1 MNHPKGE
8 ESTGASDA
16 CSLMYHLSSKALYC
30 GRASPDKLRP
40 GRTFEGPGPV
50 RRVPALSL
58 CLEEF
63 GAVGRRGAEVLAPEL
78 GDHPSARRPLQK
90 AELQQVRLV
99 HVLDRVLF
107 LAERD
112 CKRR

>member
-8 ESTGASDA
+8 ESTTAGEP
-16 CSLMYHLSSKALYC
+16 CSPTYHLSSKALYC

-58 CLEEF
+58 CLKEF
-63 GAVGRRGAEVLAPEL
+63 GAVGCRGAEVLAPEL
-78 GDHPSARRPLQK
+78 GDHPSAGRPLQK
-90 AELQQVRLV
+90 TRLQQGRLPPTPP
-99 HVLDRVLF
+99 R
-107 LAERD
+107 
-112 CKRR
+112 